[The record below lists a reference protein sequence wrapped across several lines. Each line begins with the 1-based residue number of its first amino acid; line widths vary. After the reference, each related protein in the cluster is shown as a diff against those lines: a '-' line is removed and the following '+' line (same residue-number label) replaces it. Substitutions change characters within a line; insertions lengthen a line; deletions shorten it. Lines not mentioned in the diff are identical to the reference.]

1 MDFGRILDKWE
12 KEAPRN
18 GVFDKDTIDG
28 GNSKDPVLDG
38 EKRKNRRSRLLS
50 KKPDAY
56 IDLHGLTKDEAWQSL
71 EIFFE
76 NSRHRGFEKVKI
88 IHGKGSH
95 NNSLNEAVLRD
106 LSRSFIEK
114 CSFAGE
120 SGYCSAREGGSGATW
135 VIFKEN

>member
-12 KEAPRN
+12 NQAPRN
-18 GVFDKDTIDG
+18 RVLDKDA
-28 GNSKDPVLDG
+28 SKDPVLGG
-38 EKRKNRRSRLLS
+38 ENKNARRSRLLG

-56 IDLHGLTKDEAWQSL
+56 IDLHGLTRDEAWNSL

-76 NSRHRGFEKVKI
+76 NSRHRGFEKVKV

-95 NNSLNEAVLRD
+95 NKKPYEAALRD
-106 LSRSFIEK
+106 LSRSFIEN
-114 CSFAGE
+114 CPFAGE

-135 VIFKEN
+135 VILKEN